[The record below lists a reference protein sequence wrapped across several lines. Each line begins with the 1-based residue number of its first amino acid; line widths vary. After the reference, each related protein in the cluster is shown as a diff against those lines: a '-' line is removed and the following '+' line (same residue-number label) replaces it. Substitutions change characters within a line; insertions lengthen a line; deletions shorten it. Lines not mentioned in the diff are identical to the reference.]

1 MLVIS
6 RKRGEVLMIGDDIE
20 VEILAIQ
27 GSEVR
32 LGFRAPHDTSIHR
45 EEVYARIH
53 GSATPPKVNA
63 QELNAR
69 RRPRRARRD
78 RAIVAA
84 AGSVT

>member
-6 RKRGEVLMIGDDIE
+6 RKRGEVLMIGDNIE
-20 VEILAIQ
+20 VEVLAIQ

-32 LGFRAPHDTSIHR
+32 LGFRAPQDTAIHR

-53 GSATPPKVNA
+53 GTATTPRVDP
-63 QELNAR
+63 QELNTRRR
-69 RRPRRARRD
+69 RRPRKA
-78 RAIVAA
+78 AIVHA

>member
-6 RKRGEVLMIGDDIE
+6 RKRGEVLMIGDEIE

-32 LGFRAPHDTSIHR
+32 LGFRAPNDTTIHR

-53 GSATPPKVNA
+53 GTAAPPRVDA
-63 QELNAR
+63 EQLNQRKR
-69 RRPRRARRD
+69 RRTRRSQG
-78 RAIVAA
+78 IVAA